1 MYCTVIALFI
11 VVEVSV
17 NDVSCEGGDA
27 QRPEIVRRVKVV
39 FRSEAGYHLKEHLGI
54 PAPFVAY

>member
-39 FRSEAGYHLKEHLGI
+39 FRSEAGYRGLFGT
-54 PAPFVAY
+54 